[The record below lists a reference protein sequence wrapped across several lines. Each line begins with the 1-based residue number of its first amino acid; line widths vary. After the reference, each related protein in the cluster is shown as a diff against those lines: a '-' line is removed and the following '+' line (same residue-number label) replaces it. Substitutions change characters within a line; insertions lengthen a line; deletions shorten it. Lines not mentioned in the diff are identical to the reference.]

1 MDSLVVIIYLAAM
14 VGFGIWGRYKAKNQD
29 DFLVAGRRLGGWL
42 YTGTM
47 SAVVLGGASTIGGV
61 GLGYTSGL
69 SGMWLVFSIGLGII
83 ALSLFFA
90 PRIQKLE
97 IYTVSQ
103 MLELR
108 YGKGSRL
115 VSGAIMTAYGLMIST
130 TSTVAYATIF
140 HALFDINKFWSV
152 LIGGGIV
159 ILYSML
165 GGMWSITLTD
175 FVQFFIQTIGIFLIM
190 LPIVLSKSGGIGELF
205 SSLPAEQTSP
215 VGIGWQAIL
224 GYILIY
230 TLGLLIGQDIW
241 QRVFTARSP
250 GVARWGGLSA
260 GVYCLLY
267 AVAGALIGMA
277 ATKIVP
283 GIEVQDD
290 VFVAVVDAAMSPLLG
305 GLVLAAALAAM
316 MSTASG
322 SLMAAATV
330 CRQDI
335 VEPLLA
341 RKDIVPV
348 PADSAGEA
356 GEAGGTRAAEAA
368 GDTSGAG
375 TAEAAN
381 SVHGDVSPLS
391 SGGATKSTL
400 VKSLVRET
408 GDEIRDSRIYLI
420 GLGIVTLILAMI
432 MPSVVEALTVA
443 YNLLVAGLFIPIL
456 GGLIFKRGNIIGV
469 MAGMILGSL
478 TTIVIMITMGIYS
491 NEAIYLGL
499 IASLLGYV
507 IGSLVSKP
515 TPPEVMA
522 AWKERLNR

>member
-14 VGFGIWGRYKAKNQD
+14 VGFGVWGRFKAHNQE
-29 DFLVAGRRLGGWL
+29 DFLVAGRRLGGLL

-61 GLGYTSGL
+61 GLGYTAGL
-69 SGMWLVFSIGLGII
+69 SGMWLVLAIGLGII

-90 PRIQKLE
+90 PKIQKLE

-108 YGKGSRL
+108 YGKGSRF

-130 TSTVAYATIF
+130 TSTVAYATVF
-140 HALFDINKFWSV
+140 HALFDLNKVWSV

-190 LPIVLSKSGGIGELF
+190 LPIVLSKSGGISELF
-205 SSLPAEQTSP
+205 SSLPESHTSP
-215 VGIGWQAIL
+215 VGIGWEAIL

-250 GVARWGGLSA
+250 GVARWGGFSA

-290 VFVAVVDAAMSPLLG
+290 VFVAVVDASMSPVLAG
-305 GLVLAAALAAM
+305 IVLAAALAAM

-322 SLMAAATV
+322 SLMAASTV

-335 VEPLLA
+335 VEPILA
-341 RKDIVPV
+341 RKDIVPERGDGV
-348 PADSAGEA
+348 GAGAGAKDTATDGSDASASASGISGSES
-356 GEAGGTRAAEAA
+356 G
-368 GDTSGAG
+368 SGAR
-375 TAEAAN
+375 
-381 SVHGDVSPLS
+381 
-391 SGGATKSTL
+391 STL
-400 VKSLVRET
+400 VRSLVRET
-408 GDEIRDSRIYLI
+408 GDEVRDSRIYLI
-420 GLGIVTLILAMI
+420 VLGVVTLVLAMI

-456 GGLIFKRGNIIGV
+456 GGLVFKRGTIVGV
-469 MAGMILGSL
+469 MAGMILGAV
-478 TTIVIMITMGIYS
+478 TTVIVMIVAGIYA

-499 IASLLGYV
+499 IASLVGYLV
-507 IGSLVSKP
+507 GSFASKP
-515 TPPEVMA
+515 TSPEVMA
-522 AWKERLNR
+522 AWKERITR

>member
-1 MDSLVVIIYLAAM
+1 MDSAIVIIYLAAM
-14 VGFGIWGRYKAKNQD
+14 VGFGVWGRFKAHNQE
-29 DFLVAGRRLGGWL
+29 DFLVAGRRLGGLL

-61 GLGYTSGL
+61 GLGYTAGL
-69 SGMWLVFSIGLGII
+69 SGMWLVLSIGLGII

-90 PRIQKLE
+90 PKIQKLE

-108 YGKGSRL
+108 YGRGSRF

-130 TSTVAYATIF
+130 TSTVAYATVF
-140 HALFDINKFWSV
+140 HTLFDLNKVWSV

-190 LPIVLSKSGGIGELF
+190 LPLVLSKSGGIGQLF
-205 SSLPAEQTSP
+205 SSLPDTHTSP

-250 GVARWGGLSA
+250 GVARWGGFSA

-267 AVAGALIGMA
+267 AAAGALIGMA
-277 ATKIVP
+277 ATTIVP

-290 VFVAVVDAAMSPLLG
+290 VFAAVVDASMSPVLG
-305 GLVLAAALAAM
+305 GIVLAAALAAM

-322 SLMAAATV
+322 SLMAASTV

-335 VEPLLA
+335 VEPILA
-341 RKDIVPV
+341 RKDIVP
-348 PADSAGEA
+348 A
-356 GEAGGTRAAEAA
+356 AA
-368 GDTSGAG
+368 GSFADGAATDGSAASANGTGSGTSAR
-375 TAEAAN
+375 
-381 SVHGDVSPLS
+381 
-391 SGGATKSTL
+391 STL
-400 VKSLVRET
+400 VRSLVRET
-408 GDEIRDSRIYLI
+408 GDEVRDSRIYLI
-420 GLGIVTLILAMI
+420 VLGVVTLVLAMI

-456 GGLIFKRGNIIGV
+456 GGLVFKRGTIVGV
-469 MAGMILGSL
+469 MAGMILGAV
-478 TTIVIMITMGIYS
+478 TTVVVMITMGIYS

-499 IASLLGYV
+499 IASLVGYLV
-507 IGSLVSKP
+507 GSFASKP
-515 TPPEVMA
+515 TSPEVMA
-522 AWKERLNR
+522 AWKERINR

>member
-14 VGFGIWGRYKAKNQD
+14 VGFGIWGRFKANDQE
-29 DFLVAGRRLGGWL
+29 DFLVAGRRLGGLL

-69 SGMWLVFSIGLGII
+69 SGMWLVFAIGLGII

-90 PRIQKLE
+90 PRIQRLE

-108 YGKGSRL
+108 YGKGSRF

-130 TSTVAYATIF
+130 TSTVAYATVF
-140 HALFDINKFWSV
+140 HALFDLSKFWSV

-190 LPIVLSKSGGIGELF
+190 LPVVLSKSGGLGQLF
-205 SSLPAEQTSP
+205 SGLPAEHTSP

-250 GVARWGGLSA
+250 GVARWGGFSA
-260 GVYCLLY
+260 GVYCLAY

-305 GLVLAAALAAM
+305 GFVLAAALAAM

-322 SLMAAATV
+322 SLMAASTV

-335 VEPLLA
+335 VEPILA
-341 RKDIVPV
+341 RKDILP
-348 PADSAGEA
+348 E
-356 GEAGGTRAAEAA
+356 
-368 GDTSGAG
+368 TSTEYPGPDG
-375 TAEAAN
+375 
-381 SVHGDVSPLS
+381 S
-391 SGGATKSTL
+391 SDGGAKSTL
-400 VKSLVRET
+400 VRSLVRET
-408 GDEIRDSRIYLI
+408 GDEVRDSRIYLI
-420 GLGIVTLILAMI
+420 VLGVVTLVLAMI

-456 GGLIFKRGNIIGV
+456 GGLIFRRGTIVGV
-469 MAGMILGSL
+469 MAGMILGAV
-478 TTIVIMITMGIYS
+478 TTIVIMIVIDIYA

-515 TPPEVMA
+515 TDPAIMA
-522 AWKERLNR
+522 AWKERLSR

>member
-83 ALSLFFA
+83 LLSLFFA
-90 PRIQKLE
+90 PRIQKLG

-140 HALFDINKFWSV
+140 HALFDLNKFWSV

-190 LPIVLSKSGGIGELF
+190 LPIVLSKSGGITELF
-205 SSLPAEQTSP
+205 TSLPAEQTS
-215 VGIGWQAIL
+215 VTGIGWQAIL

-250 GVARWGGLSA
+250 GVAKWGGLSA
-260 GVYCLLY
+260 GIYCLLY

-290 VFVAVVDAAMSPLLG
+290 VFVAVVDAAMSPLMG
-305 GLVLAAALAAM
+305 GFVLAAALAAM

-348 PADSAGEA
+348 AEDSAGETGSS
-356 GEAGGTRAAEAA
+356 GEAGP
-368 GDTSGAG
+368 SGETG
-375 TAEAAN
+375 
-381 SVHGDVSPLS
+381 SVQGNDSPHS

-420 GLGIVTLILAMI
+420 GLGVVTLILAMI

-456 GGLIFKRGNIIGV
+456 GGLIFKRGNIVGV

>member
-1 MDSLVVIIYLAAM
+1 MYLAAM
-14 VGFGIWGRYKAKNQD
+14 GGLGIWGRYKAKNQD

-83 ALSLFFA
+83 LLSLLFA
-90 PRIQKLE
+90 PKIQKLE

-108 YGKGSRL
+108 YGKGSRF

-140 HALFDINKFWSV
+140 HALFDLNKFWSV

-205 SSLPAEQTSP
+205 ASLPAEQTSP
-215 VGIGWQAIL
+215 VGIGWQSIL
-224 GYILIY
+224 GYNLIY

-250 GVARWGGLSA
+250 GVAKWGGLSA

-290 VFVAVVDAAMSPLLG
+290 VFVTVVDAAMSPVVG

-322 SLMAAATV
+322 SLMAASTV

-341 RKDIVPV
+341 RKDIVP
-348 PADSAGEA
+348 PSADAAASVQGGPTPEGAG
-356 GEAGGTRAAEAA
+356 
-368 GDTSGAG
+368 TSGAASEG
-375 TAEAAN
+375 ADAEA
-381 SVHGDVSPLS
+381 P
-391 SGGATKSTL
+391 KSTL
-400 VKSLVRET
+400 VRSLIRET
-408 GDEIRDSRIYLI
+408 GDEVRDSRIYLI
-420 GLGIVTLILAMI
+420 GLGVVTLILANI

-456 GGLIFKRGNIIGV
+456 GGLIFRRGTIVGV
-469 MAGMILGSL
+469 MAGMLLGAL

-522 AWKERLNR
+522 EWKERLSR

>member
-14 VGFGIWGRYKAKNQD
+14 VGFGVWGRFKAHNQE
-29 DFLVAGRRLGGWL
+29 DFLVAGRRLGGLL

-61 GLGYTSGL
+61 GLGYTAGL
-69 SGMWLVFSIGLGII
+69 SGMWLVLSIGLGII

-90 PRIQKLE
+90 PKIQKLE

-108 YGKGSRL
+108 YGKGSRF

-130 TSTVAYATIF
+130 TSTVAYATVF
-140 HALFDINKFWSV
+140 HALFDLNKVWSV

-205 SSLPAEQTSP
+205 SSLPATHTSP

-250 GVARWGGLSA
+250 GVARWGGFSA

-283 GIEVQDD
+283 GIEIQDD
-290 VFVAVVDAAMSPLLG
+290 VFVAVVDASMTPVLG
-305 GLVLAAALAAM
+305 GVVLAAALAAM

-322 SLMAAATV
+322 SLMAASTV

-335 VEPLLA
+335 IEPILA
-341 RKDIVPV
+341 RKDIVP
-348 PADSAGEA
+348 AGE
-356 GEAGGTRAAEAA
+356 GGGHGDGVATDGSAASA
-368 GDTSGAG
+368 SGSG
-375 TAEAAN
+375 SAAN
-381 SVHGDVSPLS
+381 GT
-391 SGGATKSTL
+391 GAKSTL
-400 VKSLVRET
+400 VRSLVRET

-420 GLGIVTLILAMI
+420 VLGVVTLVLAMI

-456 GGLIFKRGNIIGV
+456 GGLVFKRGTIVGV
-469 MAGMILGSL
+469 MAGMILGAV
-478 TTIVIMITMGIYS
+478 TTIVVMIVAGIYAES
-491 NEAIYLGL
+491 AIYLGL
-499 IASLLGYV
+499 IASLLGYF
-507 IGSLVSKP
+507 IGSFASKP
-515 TPPEVMA
+515 TPPEIMA
-522 AWKERLNR
+522 AWRERINR

>member
-14 VGFGIWGRYKAKNQD
+14 VGFGIWGRFKAKNQD
-29 DFLVAGRRLGGWL
+29 DFLVAGRRLGGLL

-69 SGMWLVFSIGLGII
+69 SGMWLVFSIGMGII
-83 ALSLFFA
+83 VLSLFFA
-90 PRIQKLE
+90 PKIQKLE

-130 TSTVAYATIF
+130 TSTVAYATVF
-140 HALFDINKFWSV
+140 HALFDLDKFWSV
-152 LIGGGIV
+152 IIGGGIV
-159 ILYSML
+159 ITYSML

-175 FVQFFIQTIGIFLIM
+175 FVQFLIQTVGIFLLM
-190 LPIVLSKSGGIGELF
+190 LPIVLNKAGGLGELF
-205 SSLPAEQTSP
+205 SALPAEQTSP

-260 GVYCLLY
+260 GIYCLLY

-277 ATKIVP
+277 AARIVP
-283 GIEVQDD
+283 GIEVADD
-290 VFVAVVDAAMSPLLG
+290 VFVAVVDAAMLPVLA

-322 SLMAAATV
+322 SLLAASTV

-341 RKDIVPV
+341 RRDMV
-348 PADSAGEA
+348 PAVRAGAEVGGAESTGAGSRGGSAAVGSDSTGS
-356 GEAGGTRAAEAA
+356 GSTGSGST
-368 GDTSGAG
+368 GSGSGA
-375 TAEAAN
+375 TSA
-381 SVHGDVSPLS
+381 L
-391 SGGATKSTL
+391 TQ
-400 VKSLVRET
+400 SLVRET
-408 GDEIRDSRIYLI
+408 GDEVRDSRIYLI
-420 GLGIVTLILAMI
+420 GLGIVTLALALI

-456 GGLIFKRGNIIGV
+456 GGLIFRRGTIVGV
-469 MAGMILGSL
+469 MAGMILGSV
-478 TTIVIMITMGIYS
+478 TTIVLMITLGIYS

-499 IASLLGYV
+499 LASLLGYV
-507 IGSLVSKP
+507 VGSLVSKP
-515 TPPEVMA
+515 TPPEIMA
-522 AWKERLNR
+522 EWRERLSR

>member
-14 VGFGIWGRYKAKNQD
+14 VGFGVWGRFKAHNQE
-29 DFLVAGRRLGGWL
+29 DFLVAGRRLGGLL

-61 GLGYTSGL
+61 GLGYTAGL
-69 SGMWLVFSIGLGII
+69 SGMWLVLSIGLGII

-90 PRIQKLE
+90 PKIQKLE

-108 YGKGSRL
+108 YGRGSRF

-130 TSTVAYATIF
+130 TSTVAYATVF
-140 HALFDINKFWSV
+140 HTLFDLNKVWSV

-190 LPIVLSKSGGIGELF
+190 LPLVLSKSGGIGQLF
-205 SSLPAEQTSP
+205 SSLPESHTSP

-250 GVARWGGLSA
+250 GVARWGGFSA

-277 ATKIVP
+277 ATTIVP

-290 VFVAVVDAAMSPLLG
+290 VFAAVVDASMSPVLG
-305 GLVLAAALAAM
+305 GIVLAAALAAM

-322 SLMAAATV
+322 SLMAASTV

-335 VEPLLA
+335 VEPILA
-341 RKDIVPV
+341 RKDIVP
-348 PADSAGEA
+348 ASAGSSA
-356 GEAGGTRAAEAA
+356 DGAAADGSAASANGTGSA
-368 GDTSGAG
+368 TSAR
-375 TAEAAN
+375 
-381 SVHGDVSPLS
+381 
-391 SGGATKSTL
+391 STL
-400 VKSLVRET
+400 VRSLVRET
-408 GDEIRDSRIYLI
+408 GDEVRDSRIYLI
-420 GLGIVTLILAMI
+420 VLGVVTLVLAMI

-456 GGLIFKRGNIIGV
+456 GGLVFKRGTIVGV
-469 MAGMILGSL
+469 MAGMILGAV
-478 TTIVIMITMGIYS
+478 TTVVVMITMGIYS

-499 IASLLGYV
+499 IASLVGYLV
-507 IGSLVSKP
+507 GSFASKP
-515 TPPEVMA
+515 TSPEVMA
-522 AWKERLNR
+522 AWKERINR

>member
-1 MDSLVVIIYLAAM
+1 MDSLVVILYLAAM
-14 VGFGIWGRYKAKNQD
+14 VGFGVWGRFKAKNQD

-47 SAVVLGGASTIGGV
+47 SADVLGGASTIGGV

-83 ALSLFFA
+83 VLSLLFA

-130 TSTVAYATIF
+130 TSTVAYATVF
-140 HALFDINKFWSV
+140 HTLFDLNKFWSV

-190 LPIVLSKSGGIGELF
+190 LPIVLSKSGGLGELF
-205 SSLPAEQTSP
+205 SSLPASHTSP
-215 VGIGWQAIL
+215 VGIGWQAII

-250 GVARWGGLSA
+250 GVARWGGFSA

-267 AVAGALIGMA
+267 ALAGALVGMA

-290 VFVAVVDAAMSPLLG
+290 VFVAVVDAAMSPLMG
-305 GLVLAAALAAM
+305 GFVLAAALAAM

-322 SLMAAATV
+322 SLMAASTV

-341 RKDIVPV
+341 KRDVDL
-348 PADSAGEA
+348 DSGIAK
-356 GEAGGTRAAEAA
+356 T
-368 GDTSGAG
+368 
-375 TAEAAN
+375 
-381 SVHGDVSPLS
+381 
-391 SGGATKSTL
+391 
-400 VKSLVRET
+400 LVRET
-408 GDEIRDSRIYLI
+408 GDEVRDSRIYLI
-420 GLGIVTLILAMI
+420 GLGVVTLVLAMI

-456 GGLIFKRGNIIGV
+456 GGLVFKRGTIVGV
-469 MAGMILGSL
+469 MAGMILGAL
-478 TTIVIMITMGIYS
+478 TTIVIMITMGIYA

-499 IASLLGYV
+499 IASLLGYLV
-507 IGSLVSKP
+507 GSFASKP
-515 TPPEVMA
+515 TSPEIMTG
-522 AWKERLNR
+522 WRERINR

>member
-1 MDSLVVIIYLAAM
+1 MDSAIVIIYLAAM
-14 VGFGIWGRYKAKNQD
+14 VGFGVWGRFKAHNQE
-29 DFLVAGRRLGGWL
+29 DFLVAGRRLGGLL

-61 GLGYTSGL
+61 GLGYTAGL
-69 SGMWLVFSIGLGII
+69 SGMWLVLSIGLGII

-90 PRIQKLE
+90 PKIQKLE

-108 YGKGSRL
+108 YGRGSRF

-130 TSTVAYATIF
+130 TSTVAYATVF
-140 HALFDINKFWSV
+140 HTLFDLNKVWSV

-190 LPIVLSKSGGIGELF
+190 LPLVLSKSGGIGQLF
-205 SSLPAEQTSP
+205 SSLPESHTSP

-250 GVARWGGLSA
+250 GVARWGGFSA

-267 AVAGALIGMA
+267 AAAGALIGMA
-277 ATKIVP
+277 ATTIVP

-290 VFVAVVDAAMSPLLG
+290 VFAAVVDASMSPVLG
-305 GLVLAAALAAM
+305 GIVLAAALAAM

-322 SLMAAATV
+322 SLMAASTV

-335 VEPLLA
+335 VEPILA
-341 RKDIVPV
+341 RKDIVPASTGSS
-348 PADSAGEA
+348 ADGAATDGSAA
-356 GEAGGTRAAEAA
+356 SANGT
-368 GDTSGAG
+368 GSGTSAR
-375 TAEAAN
+375 
-381 SVHGDVSPLS
+381 
-391 SGGATKSTL
+391 STL
-400 VKSLVRET
+400 VRSLVRET
-408 GDEIRDSRIYLI
+408 GDEVRDSRIYLI
-420 GLGIVTLILAMI
+420 VLGVVTLVLAMI

-456 GGLIFKRGNIIGV
+456 GGLVFKRGTIVGV
-469 MAGMILGSL
+469 MAGMILGAV
-478 TTIVIMITMGIYS
+478 TTVVVMITMGIYS

-499 IASLLGYV
+499 IASLVGYLV
-507 IGSLVSKP
+507 GSFASKP
-515 TPPEVMA
+515 TSPEVMA
-522 AWKERLNR
+522 AWKERINR

>member
-1 MDSLVVIIYLAAM
+1 MDIAVVLAYLVAM
-14 VGFGIWGRYKAKNQD
+14 IGFGVWGMRRARSQEDY
-29 DFLVAGRRLGGWL
+29 LVAGRRLGPIM
-42 YTGTM
+42 YTGTLA
-47 SAVVLGGASTIGGV
+47 AVVLGGASTVGGV
-61 GLGYTSGL
+61 GLGYEFGL
-69 SGMWLVFSIGLGII
+69 SGMWLVFCIGLGII
-83 ALSLFFA
+83 ALSLLFA
-90 PRIQKLE
+90 PKIQRLE

-108 YGKGSRL
+108 YGRGSRA
-115 VSGAIMTAYGLMIST
+115 VSGIIMSAYGLMIAT
-130 TSTVAYATIF
+130 TSTVAYGSIF
-140 HALFDINKFWSV
+140 HALLGIDRIPAILLGGSV
-152 LIGGGIV
+152 V

-175 FVQFFIQTIGIFLIM
+175 FVQFVIQTIGMFLIL
-190 LPIVLSKSGGIGELF
+190 LPVVLVQAGGFSRIGETLGPDAF
-205 SSLPAEQTSP
+205 DPAA
-215 VGIGWQAIL
+215 IGGSTIL
-224 GYILIY
+224 TYFLIY

-250 GVARWGGLSA
+250 GVARWGGFSA
-260 GVYCLLY
+260 GVYCLAY

-305 GLVLAAALAAM
+305 GFVLAAALAAM

-322 SLMAAATV
+322 SLMAASTV

-335 VEPLLA
+335 VEPILA
-341 RKDIVPV
+341 RKDILPETTTEH
-348 PADSAGEA
+348 PGPDG
-356 GEAGGTRAAEAA
+356 
-368 GDTSGAG
+368 
-375 TAEAAN
+375 
-381 SVHGDVSPLS
+381 S
-391 SGGATKSTL
+391 SDGGAKSTL
-400 VKSLVRET
+400 VRSLVRET
-408 GDEIRDSRIYLI
+408 GDEVRDSRIYLI
-420 GLGIVTLILAMI
+420 VLGVVTLVLAMI

-456 GGLIFKRGNIIGV
+456 GGLIFRRGTIVGV
-469 MAGMILGSL
+469 MAGMILGAV
-478 TTIVIMITMGIYS
+478 TTIVIMIVIDIYA

-515 TPPEVMA
+515 TDPAIMA
-522 AWKERLNR
+522 AWKERLSR

>member
-1 MDSLVVIIYLAAM
+1 MDSAIVIIYLAAM
-14 VGFGIWGRYKAKNQD
+14 VGFGVWGRFKAHNQE
-29 DFLVAGRRLGGWL
+29 DFLVAGRRLGGLL

-61 GLGYTSGL
+61 GLGYTAGL
-69 SGMWLVFSIGLGII
+69 SGMWLVLSIGLGII

-90 PRIQKLE
+90 PKIQKLE

-108 YGKGSRL
+108 YGRGSRF

-130 TSTVAYATIF
+130 TSTVAYATVF
-140 HALFDINKFWSV
+140 HALFDLNKVWSV

-190 LPIVLSKSGGIGELF
+190 LPLVLSKSGGIGQLF
-205 SSLPAEQTSP
+205 SSLPESHTSP

-250 GVARWGGLSA
+250 GVARWGGFSA

-277 ATKIVP
+277 ATTIVP

-290 VFVAVVDAAMSPLLG
+290 VFAAVVDASMSPVLG
-305 GLVLAAALAAM
+305 GIVLAAALAAM

-322 SLMAAATV
+322 SLMAASTV

-335 VEPLLA
+335 VEPILA
-341 RKDIVPV
+341 RKDVV
-348 PADSAGEA
+348 PASAGSSA
-356 GEAGGTRAAEAA
+356 DGAATDGSAASADGT
-368 GDTSGAG
+368 GSGTSAR
-375 TAEAAN
+375 
-381 SVHGDVSPLS
+381 
-391 SGGATKSTL
+391 STL
-400 VKSLVRET
+400 VRSLVRET
-408 GDEIRDSRIYLI
+408 GDEVRDSRIYLI
-420 GLGIVTLILAMI
+420 VLGVVTLVLAMI

-456 GGLIFKRGNIIGV
+456 GGLVFKRGTIVGV
-469 MAGMILGSL
+469 MAGMILGAV
-478 TTIVIMITMGIYS
+478 TTVVVMITMGIYS

-499 IASLLGYV
+499 VASLVGYLV
-507 IGSLVSKP
+507 GSFASKP
-515 TPPEVMA
+515 TSPEVMA
-522 AWKERLNR
+522 AWKERINR

>member
-14 VGFGIWGRYKAKNQD
+14 VGFGIWGRFKAKNQD

-90 PRIQKLE
+90 PKIQKLE

-140 HALFDINKFWSV
+140 HALFDLNKFWSV

-159 ILYSML
+159 LLYSML

-190 LPIVLSKSGGIGELF
+190 LPIVLNKSGGITELF
-205 SSLPAEQTSP
+205 ASLPAEQTSP
-215 VGIGWQAIL
+215 VGIGWEAIL

-250 GVARWGGLSA
+250 KVAKWGGLSA
-260 GVYCLLY
+260 GIYCLLY

-290 VFVAVVDAAMSPLLG
+290 VFVAVVDAAMSPVVG
-305 GLVLAAALAAM
+305 GFVLAAALAAM

-335 VEPLLA
+335 VEPVLA
-341 RKDIVPV
+341 RKDVMPV
-348 PADSAGEA
+348 THDSVQV
-356 GEAGGTRAAEAA
+356 
-368 GDTSGAG
+368 GAS
-375 TAEAAN
+375 TNE
-381 SVHGDVSPLS
+381 S
-391 SGGATKSTL
+391 SAKSTL

-408 GDEIRDSRIYLI
+408 GDEIRDSRIYLVV
-420 GLGIVTLILAMI
+420 LGVVTLILAMI

-456 GGLIFKRGNIIGV
+456 GGLIFKRGTIVGV

-478 TTIVIMITMGIYS
+478 TTIIIMIAIDIYAS
-491 NEAIYLGL
+491 EAIYLGL

-515 TPPEVMA
+515 TPPETMA

>member
-83 ALSLFFA
+83 LLSLLFA

-140 HALFDINKFWSV
+140 HALFDLNKFWSV

-190 LPIVLSKSGGIGELF
+190 LPIVLSKSGGITELF
-205 SSLPAEQTSP
+205 ASLPAEQTSP
-215 VGIGWQAIL
+215 VGIGWEAIL

-260 GVYCLLY
+260 GVYCLFY

-290 VFVAVVDAAMSPLLG
+290 VFVAVVDAAMSPLMG

-335 VEPLLA
+335 VEPVLA
-341 RKDIVPV
+341 RKDVTPV
-348 PADSAGEA
+348 T
-356 GEAGGTRAAEAA
+356 GG
-368 GDTSGAG
+368 SGAG
-375 TAEAAN
+375 DSAAA
-381 SVHGDVSPLS
+381 
-391 SGGATKSTL
+391 GGAKSTL

-420 GLGIVTLILAMI
+420 GLGLVTLILAMI

-456 GGLIFKRGNIIGV
+456 GGLIFKRGTIVGV
-469 MAGMILGSL
+469 MAGMILGAI

-507 IGSLVSKP
+507 IGSLASKP

>member
-14 VGFGIWGRYKAKNQD
+14 VGFGVWGRFKAHNQE
-29 DFLVAGRRLGGWL
+29 DFLVAGRRLGGLL

-61 GLGYTSGL
+61 GLGYTAGL
-69 SGMWLVFSIGLGII
+69 SGMWLVLSIGLGII
-83 ALSLFFA
+83 VLSLFFA
-90 PRIQKLE
+90 PKIQKLE

-108 YGKGSRL
+108 YGKGSRF

-130 TSTVAYATIF
+130 TSTVAYATVF
-140 HALFDINKFWSV
+140 HALFDLNKVWSV

-190 LPIVLSKSGGIGELF
+190 LPLVLSKSGGFSELF
-205 SSLPAEQTSP
+205 SSLPETHTSP

-250 GVARWGGLSA
+250 GVARWGGFSA

-290 VFVAVVDAAMSPLLG
+290 VFVAVVDASMSPVLG
-305 GLVLAAALAAM
+305 GIVLAAALAAM

-322 SLMAAATV
+322 SLMAASTV

-335 VEPLLA
+335 VEPILA
-341 RKDIVPV
+341 RKDIVPDSGV
-348 PADSAGEA
+348 GADGVDSDGAATGGSAASANASDVA
-356 GEAGGTRAAEAA
+356 GS
-368 GDTSGAG
+368 DTGSGA
-375 TAEAAN
+375 
-381 SVHGDVSPLS
+381 
-391 SGGATKSTL
+391 KSTL
-400 VKSLVRET
+400 VRSLVRET
-408 GDEIRDSRIYLI
+408 GDEVRDSRIYLI
-420 GLGIVTLILAMI
+420 GLGVVTLLLAMI

-456 GGLIFKRGNIIGV
+456 GGLVFKRGTIVGV
-469 MAGMILGSL
+469 MAGMILGAV
-478 TTIVIMITMGIYS
+478 TTVVVMIVSGIYAES
-491 NEAIYLGL
+491 AIYLGL
-499 IASLLGYV
+499 IASLVGYLV
-507 IGSLVSKP
+507 GSFASKP
-515 TPPEVMA
+515 TPSEVMS
-522 AWKERLNR
+522 AWKARLNR

>member
-14 VGFGIWGRYKAKNQD
+14 VGFGIWGRFKAKNQD

-83 ALSLFFA
+83 ILSLFFA

-140 HALFDINKFWSV
+140 HALFDLNKFWSV

-175 FVQFFIQTIGIFLIM
+175 FVQFFIQTVGIFLIM
-190 LPIVLSKSGGIGELF
+190 LPIVLSKSGGVTELF
-205 SSLPAEQTSP
+205 TSLPAEQTS
-215 VGIGWQAIL
+215 VTGIGWQAIL

-250 GVARWGGLSA
+250 GVAKWGGLSA
-260 GVYCLLY
+260 GIYCLLY

-283 GIEVQDD
+283 GIDVADD

-305 GLVLAAALAAM
+305 GFVLAAALAAM

-322 SLMAAATV
+322 SLMAASTV

-341 RKDIVPV
+341 RKDILPV
-348 PADSAGEA
+348 TADSVEA
-356 GEAGGTRAAEAA
+356 SNVAPGGTAPLRDRAAAA
-368 GDTSGAG
+368 DSG
-375 TAEAAN
+375 TAA
-381 SVHGDVSPLS
+381 HGATPGDDSPGS
-391 SGGATKSTL
+391 NGFGTKSTL
-400 VKSLVRET
+400 VRSLVRET

-420 GLGIVTLILAMI
+420 GLGVVTLALAMI

-456 GGLIFKRGNIIGV
+456 GGLIFKRGTIVGV
-469 MAGMILGSL
+469 MAGMILGAL
-478 TTIVIMITMGIYS
+478 TTIVIMITLGIYS

-515 TPPEVMA
+515 TSPEIMA

>member
-1 MDSLVVIIYLAAM
+1 M
-14 VGFGIWGRYKAKNQD
+14 
-29 DFLVAGRRLGGWL
+29 
-42 YTGTM
+42 
-47 SAVVLGGASTIGGV
+47 
-61 GLGYTSGL
+61 
-69 SGMWLVFSIGLGII
+69 
-83 ALSLFFA
+83 
-90 PRIQKLE
+90 
-97 IYTVSQ
+97 
-103 MLELR
+103 
-108 YGKGSRL
+108 
-115 VSGAIMTAYGLMIST
+115 
-130 TSTVAYATIF
+130 
-140 HALFDINKFWSV
+140 
-152 LIGGGIV
+152 
-159 ILYSML
+159 
-165 GGMWSITLTD
+165 
-175 FVQFFIQTIGIFLIM
+175 QFFIQTIGIFLIM
-190 LPIVLSKSGGIGELF
+190 LPIVLSKSGGISELF
-205 SSLPAEQTSP
+205 ASLPAEQTSP
-215 VGIGWQAIL
+215 VGIGWEAIL
-224 GYILIY
+224 GYILVY

-250 GVARWGGLSA
+250 AVAKWGGLSA
-260 GVYCLLY
+260 GIYCLLY
-267 AVAGALIGMA
+267 AVGGALIGMA

-290 VFVAVVDAAMSPLLG
+290 VFVAVVDAAMSPVMG

-348 PADSAGEA
+348 TDDSAGSVQ
-356 GEAGGTRAAEAA
+356 GGSVQDGSTHE
-368 GDTSGAG
+368 G
-375 TAEAAN
+375 TKA
-381 SVHGDVSPLS
+381 
-391 SGGATKSTL
+391 TL

-420 GLGIVTLILAMI
+420 GLGVVTLILANI

-456 GGLIFKRGNIIGV
+456 GGLIFKRGTIVGV

-478 TTIVIMITMGIYS
+478 TTIIIMIAIDIYAS
-491 NEAIYLGL
+491 EAIYLGL

-515 TPPEVMA
+515 TDPEIMA

>member
-1 MDSLVVIIYLAAM
+1 MDSAIVIIYLAAM
-14 VGFGIWGRYKAKNQD
+14 VGFGVWGRFKAHNQE
-29 DFLVAGRRLGGWL
+29 DFLVAGRRLGGLL

-61 GLGYTSGL
+61 GLGYTAGL
-69 SGMWLVFSIGLGII
+69 SGMWLVLSIGLGII

-90 PRIQKLE
+90 PKIQKLE

-108 YGKGSRL
+108 YGRGSRF

-130 TSTVAYATIF
+130 TSTVAYATVF
-140 HALFDINKFWSV
+140 HTLFDLNKVWSV

-190 LPIVLSKSGGIGELF
+190 LPLVLSKSGGIGQLF
-205 SSLPAEQTSP
+205 SSLPDTHTSP

-250 GVARWGGLSA
+250 GVARWGGFSA

-267 AVAGALIGMA
+267 AAAGALIGMA
-277 ATKIVP
+277 ATTIVP

-290 VFVAVVDAAMSPLLG
+290 VFAAVVDASMSPVLG
-305 GLVLAAALAAM
+305 GIVLAAALAAM

-322 SLMAAATV
+322 SLMAASTV

-335 VEPLLA
+335 VEPILA
-341 RKDIVPV
+341 RKDIVP
-348 PADSAGEA
+348 ASAGSSADGAATEGSA
-356 GEAGGTRAAEAA
+356 ASANGT
-368 GDTSGAG
+368 GSGTSAR
-375 TAEAAN
+375 
-381 SVHGDVSPLS
+381 
-391 SGGATKSTL
+391 STL
-400 VKSLVRET
+400 VRSLVRET
-408 GDEIRDSRIYLI
+408 GDEVRDSRIYLI
-420 GLGIVTLILAMI
+420 VLGVVTLVLAMI

-456 GGLIFKRGNIIGV
+456 GGLVFKRGTIVGV
-469 MAGMILGSL
+469 MAGMILGAV
-478 TTIVIMITMGIYS
+478 TTVVVMITMGIYS

-499 IASLLGYV
+499 IASLVGYLV
-507 IGSLVSKP
+507 GSFASKP
-515 TPPEVMA
+515 TSPEVMA
-522 AWKERLNR
+522 AWKERINR

>member
-1 MDSLVVIIYLAAM
+1 MDSAIVIIYLAAM
-14 VGFGIWGRYKAKNQD
+14 VGFGVWGRFKAHNQE
-29 DFLVAGRRLGGWL
+29 DFLVAGRRLGGLL

-61 GLGYTSGL
+61 GLGYTAGL
-69 SGMWLVFSIGLGII
+69 SGMWLVLSIGLGII

-90 PRIQKLE
+90 PKIQKLE

-108 YGKGSRL
+108 YGRGSRF

-130 TSTVAYATIF
+130 TSTVAYATVF
-140 HALFDINKFWSV
+140 HTLFDLNKVWSV

-190 LPIVLSKSGGIGELF
+190 LPLVLSKSGGIGQLF
-205 SSLPAEQTSP
+205 SSLPDTHTSP

-250 GVARWGGLSA
+250 GVARWGGFSA

-267 AVAGALIGMA
+267 AAAGALIGMA
-277 ATKIVP
+277 ATTIVP

-290 VFVAVVDAAMSPLLG
+290 VFAAVVDASMSPVLG
-305 GLVLAAALAAM
+305 GIVLAAALAAM

-322 SLMAAATV
+322 SLMAASTV

-335 VEPLLA
+335 VEPILA
-341 RKDIVPV
+341 RKDIVP
-348 PADSAGEA
+348 ASAGSSA
-356 GEAGGTRAAEAA
+356 DGAATDGSAASANGT
-368 GDTSGAG
+368 GSGTSAR
-375 TAEAAN
+375 
-381 SVHGDVSPLS
+381 
-391 SGGATKSTL
+391 STL
-400 VKSLVRET
+400 VRSLVRET
-408 GDEIRDSRIYLI
+408 GDEVRDSRIYLI
-420 GLGIVTLILAMI
+420 VLGVVTLVLAMI

-456 GGLIFKRGNIIGV
+456 GGLVFKRGTIVGV
-469 MAGMILGSL
+469 MAGMILGAV
-478 TTIVIMITMGIYS
+478 TTVVVMITMGIYS

-499 IASLLGYV
+499 IASLVGYLV
-507 IGSLVSKP
+507 GSFASKP
-515 TPPEVMA
+515 TSPEIMA
-522 AWKERLNR
+522 AAR

>member
-14 VGFGIWGRYKAKNQD
+14 VGFGVWGRFKAHNQE
-29 DFLVAGRRLGGWL
+29 DFLVAGRRLGGLL

-61 GLGYTSGL
+61 GLGYTAGL
-69 SGMWLVFSIGLGII
+69 SGMWLVFAIGLGII

-90 PRIQKLE
+90 PKIQKLE

-108 YGKGSRL
+108 YGKGSRF

-130 TSTVAYATIF
+130 TSTVAYATVF
-140 HALFDINKFWSV
+140 HTLFDLNKVWSV

-190 LPIVLSKSGGIGELF
+190 LPLVLSKSGGVSELF
-205 SSLPAEQTSP
+205 SSLPESHTSP
-215 VGIGWQAIL
+215 VGIGWEAIL

-250 GVARWGGLSA
+250 GVARWGGFSA

-290 VFVAVVDAAMSPLLG
+290 VFVAVVDASMSPVLAG
-305 GLVLAAALAAM
+305 IVLAAALAAM

-322 SLMAAATV
+322 SLMAASTV

-335 VEPLLA
+335 VEPILA
-341 RKDIVPV
+341 RKDIVPDGGG
-348 PADSAGEA
+348 AASASDSDVSGSDSRS
-356 GEAGGTRAAEAA
+356 G
-368 GDTSGAG
+368 SGA
-375 TAEAAN
+375 
-381 SVHGDVSPLS
+381 
-391 SGGATKSTL
+391 KSTL
-400 VKSLVRET
+400 VRSLVRET
-408 GDEIRDSRIYLI
+408 GDEVRDSRIYLI
-420 GLGIVTLILAMI
+420 VLGVVTLALAMI

-456 GGLIFKRGNIIGV
+456 GGLVFKRGTIVGV
-469 MAGMILGSL
+469 MAGMILGAV
-478 TTIVIMITMGIYS
+478 TTVVVMIVVDIYA

-499 IASLLGYV
+499 IASLVGYLV
-507 IGSLVSKP
+507 GSFASKP
-515 TPPEVMA
+515 TSPEVMA
-522 AWKERLNR
+522 AWKERITR

>member
-14 VGFGIWGRYKAKNQD
+14 VGFGVWGRFKAKNQD

-83 ALSLFFA
+83 VLSLLFA

-130 TSTVAYATIF
+130 TSTVAYATVF
-140 HALFDINKFWSV
+140 HALFDLNKFWSV

-205 SSLPAEQTSP
+205 SSLPASHTSP
-215 VGIGWQAIL
+215 VGIGWQAII

-250 GVARWGGLSA
+250 GVARWGGFSA

-267 AVAGALIGMA
+267 ALAGALVGMA

-290 VFVAVVDAAMSPLLG
+290 VFVAVVDAAMSPLMG
-305 GLVLAAALAAM
+305 GFVLAAALAAM

-322 SLMAAATV
+322 SLMAASTV

-341 RKDIVPV
+341 KRDVDP
-348 PADSAGEA
+348 DSGIAK
-356 GEAGGTRAAEAA
+356 T
-368 GDTSGAG
+368 
-375 TAEAAN
+375 
-381 SVHGDVSPLS
+381 
-391 SGGATKSTL
+391 
-400 VKSLVRET
+400 LVRET
-408 GDEIRDSRIYLI
+408 GDEIRDSRFYLI
-420 GLGIVTLILAMI
+420 GLGVVTLVLAMI

-456 GGLIFKRGNIIGV
+456 GGLVFKRGTIVGV
-469 MAGMILGSL
+469 MAGMILGAL
-478 TTIVIMITMGIYS
+478 TTIVIMITMGIYA

-499 IASLLGYV
+499 IASLIGYLV
-507 IGSLVSKP
+507 GSFASKP
-515 TPPEVMA
+515 TSPEIMT
-522 AWKERLNR
+522 AWRERINR

>member
-14 VGFGIWGRYKAKNQD
+14 VGFGVWGRFKAHNQE
-29 DFLVAGRRLGGWL
+29 DFLVAGRRLGGLL

-61 GLGYTSGL
+61 GLGYTAGL
-69 SGMWLVFSIGLGII
+69 SGMWLVLSIGLGII
-83 ALSLFFA
+83 VLSLFFA
-90 PRIQKLE
+90 PKIQKLE

-108 YGKGSRL
+108 YGRGSRF

-130 TSTVAYATIF
+130 TSTVAYATVF
-140 HALFDINKFWSV
+140 HTLFDLNKVWSV

-190 LPIVLSKSGGIGELF
+190 LPLVLSKSGGIGQLF
-205 SSLPAEQTSP
+205 SSLPESHTSP

-250 GVARWGGLSA
+250 GVARWGGFSA

-277 ATKIVP
+277 ATTIVP

-290 VFVAVVDAAMSPLLG
+290 VFAAVVDASMSPVLG
-305 GLVLAAALAAM
+305 GIVLAAALAAM

-322 SLMAAATV
+322 SLMAASTV

-335 VEPLLA
+335 VEPILA
-341 RKDIVPV
+341 RKDIV
-348 PADSAGEA
+348 AASAGSSA
-356 GEAGGTRAAEAA
+356 DGAAADGSAASANGTGSA
-368 GDTSGAG
+368 TSAR
-375 TAEAAN
+375 
-381 SVHGDVSPLS
+381 
-391 SGGATKSTL
+391 STL
-400 VKSLVRET
+400 VRSLVRET
-408 GDEIRDSRIYLI
+408 GDEVRDSRIYLI
-420 GLGIVTLILAMI
+420 VLGVVTLVLAMI

-456 GGLIFKRGNIIGV
+456 GGLVFKRGTIVGV
-469 MAGMILGSL
+469 MAGMILGAV
-478 TTIVIMITMGIYS
+478 TTVVVMITMGIYS

-499 IASLLGYV
+499 IASLVGYLV
-507 IGSLVSKP
+507 GSFASKP
-515 TPPEVMA
+515 TSPEVMA
-522 AWKERLNR
+522 AWKERINR

>member
-1 MDSLVVIIYLAAM
+1 MDSAIVIIYLAAM
-14 VGFGIWGRYKAKNQD
+14 VGFGVWGRFKAHNQE
-29 DFLVAGRRLGGWL
+29 DFLVAGRRLGGLL

-61 GLGYTSGL
+61 GLGYTAGL
-69 SGMWLVFSIGLGII
+69 SGMWLVLSIGLGII

-90 PRIQKLE
+90 PKIQKLE

-108 YGKGSRL
+108 YGRGSRF

-130 TSTVAYATIF
+130 TSTVAYATVF
-140 HALFDINKFWSV
+140 HTLFDLNKVWSV

-190 LPIVLSKSGGIGELF
+190 LPLVLSKSGGIGQLF
-205 SSLPAEQTSP
+205 SSLPESHTSP

-250 GVARWGGLSA
+250 GVARWGGFSA

-267 AVAGALIGMA
+267 AAAGALIGMA
-277 ATKIVP
+277 ATTIVP

-290 VFVAVVDAAMSPLLG
+290 VFAAVVDASMSPMLG
-305 GLVLAAALAAM
+305 GIVLAAALAAM

-322 SLMAAATV
+322 SLMAASTV

-335 VEPLLA
+335 VEPILA
-341 RKDIVPV
+341 RKDIVPATAGSS
-348 PADSAGEA
+348 ADGAATDGSAA
-356 GEAGGTRAAEAA
+356 SANGT
-368 GDTSGAG
+368 GSGTSAR
-375 TAEAAN
+375 
-381 SVHGDVSPLS
+381 
-391 SGGATKSTL
+391 STL
-400 VKSLVRET
+400 VRSLVRET
-408 GDEIRDSRIYLI
+408 GDEVRDSRIYLI
-420 GLGIVTLILAMI
+420 VLGVVTLVLAMI

-456 GGLIFKRGNIIGV
+456 GGLVFKRGTIVGV
-469 MAGMILGSL
+469 MAGMILGAV
-478 TTIVIMITMGIYS
+478 TTVVVMITMGIYS

-499 IASLLGYV
+499 IASLVGYLV
-507 IGSLVSKP
+507 GSFASKP
-515 TPPEVMA
+515 TSPEVMA
-522 AWKERLNR
+522 AWKERSNR

>member
-1 MDSLVVIIYLAAM
+1 MDSAIVIIYLAAM
-14 VGFGIWGRYKAKNQD
+14 VGFGVWGRFKAHNQE
-29 DFLVAGRRLGGWL
+29 DFLVAGRRLGGLL

-61 GLGYTSGL
+61 GLGYTAGL
-69 SGMWLVFSIGLGII
+69 SGMWLVLSIGLGII

-90 PRIQKLE
+90 PKIQKLE

-108 YGKGSRL
+108 YGRGSRF

-130 TSTVAYATIF
+130 TSTVAYATVF
-140 HALFDINKFWSV
+140 HTLFDLNKVWSV

-190 LPIVLSKSGGIGELF
+190 LPLVLSKSGGIGQLF
-205 SSLPAEQTSP
+205 SSLPDTHTSP

-250 GVARWGGLSA
+250 GVARWGGFSA

-267 AVAGALIGMA
+267 AAAGALIGMA
-277 ATKIVP
+277 ATTIVP

-290 VFVAVVDAAMSPLLG
+290 VFAAVVDASMSPVLG
-305 GLVLAAALAAM
+305 GIVLAAALAAM

-322 SLMAAATV
+322 SLMAASTV

-335 VEPLLA
+335 VEPILA
-341 RKDIVPV
+341 RKDIVP
-348 PADSAGEA
+348 ASAGSSA
-356 GEAGGTRAAEAA
+356 DGAATDGSAASANGT
-368 GDTSGAG
+368 GSGTSAR
-375 TAEAAN
+375 
-381 SVHGDVSPLS
+381 
-391 SGGATKSTL
+391 STL
-400 VKSLVRET
+400 VRSLVRET
-408 GDEIRDSRIYLI
+408 GDEVRDSRIYLI
-420 GLGIVTLILAMI
+420 VLGVVTLVLAMI

-456 GGLIFKRGNIIGV
+456 GGLVFKRGTIVGV
-469 MAGMILGSL
+469 MAGMILGAV
-478 TTIVIMITMGIYS
+478 TTVVVMITMGIYS

-499 IASLLGYV
+499 IASLVGYLV
-507 IGSLVSKP
+507 GSFASKP
-515 TPPEVMA
+515 TSPEVMA
-522 AWKERLNR
+522 AWKERINR

>member
-14 VGFGIWGRYKAKNQD
+14 VGFGIWGRFKAKDQD
-29 DFLVAGRRLGGWL
+29 DFLVAGRRLGGLL

-61 GLGYTSGL
+61 GLGYTAGL
-69 SGMWLVFSIGLGII
+69 SGMWLVFSIGMGII
-83 ALSLFFA
+83 LLSLLFA
-90 PRIQKLE
+90 PKIQKLE

-130 TSTVAYATIF
+130 TSTVAYATVF
-140 HALFDINKFWSV
+140 HALFDLNKFWSV
-152 LIGGGIV
+152 IIGGGIV
-159 ILYSML
+159 ITYSML

-175 FVQFFIQTIGIFLIM
+175 FVQFLIQTVGIFLLM
-190 LPIVLSKSGGIGELF
+190 LPIVINRAGGLTELF
-205 SSLPAEQTSP
+205 SVLPAEATSP

-224 GYILIY
+224 SYILIY

-277 ATKIVP
+277 ATRIVP

-290 VFVAVVDAAMSPLLG
+290 VFVAVVDAAMNPVLAG
-305 GLVLAAALAAM
+305 FVLAAALAAM

-322 SLMAAATV
+322 SLMAASTV

-341 RKDIVPV
+341 KRDIMPV
-348 PADSAGEA
+348 TSEAELEAEA
-356 GEAGGTRAAEAA
+356 G
-368 GDTSGAG
+368 
-375 TAEAAN
+375 
-381 SVHGDVSPLS
+381 
-391 SGGATKSTL
+391 SGGARTALTR
-400 VKSLVRET
+400 SLVRET

-420 GLGIVTLILAMI
+420 GLGIVTLALALI

-456 GGLIFKRGNIIGV
+456 GGLVFRRGTIVGV
-469 MAGMILGSL
+469 MAGMILGSV
-478 TTIVIMITMGIYS
+478 TTIVVMITLGIYS

-515 TPPEVMA
+515 TPPAVMA
-522 AWKERLNR
+522 EWRERLSR

>member
-1 MDSLVVIIYLAAM
+1 M
-14 VGFGIWGRYKAKNQD
+14 VGFGVWGRFKAHNQE
-29 DFLVAGRRLGGWL
+29 DFLVAGRRLGGLL

-69 SGMWLVFSIGLGII
+69 SGMWLVFAIGLGII

-90 PRIQKLE
+90 PKIQKLE

-108 YGKGSRL
+108 YGKGSRF

-130 TSTVAYATIF
+130 TSTVAYATVF
-140 HALFDINKFWSV
+140 HALFDLNKVWSV

-190 LPIVLSKSGGIGELF
+190 LPLVLSKSGGISELF
-205 SSLPAEQTSP
+205 SSLPDTHTSP
-215 VGIGWQAIL
+215 VGIGWEAIL

-250 GVARWGGLSA
+250 GVARWGGFSA

-290 VFVAVVDAAMSPLLG
+290 VFVAVVDASMSPVLAG
-305 GLVLAAALAAM
+305 IVLAAALAAM

-322 SLMAAATV
+322 SLMAASTV

-335 VEPLLA
+335 VEPILA
-341 RKDIVPV
+341 RKDIVPEGGV
-348 PADSAGEA
+348 GAGAGAKDTATDGADASVSASGISGSES
-356 GEAGGTRAAEAA
+356 GSHSG
-368 GDTSGAG
+368 SGA
-375 TAEAAN
+375 
-381 SVHGDVSPLS
+381 
-391 SGGATKSTL
+391 KSTL
-400 VKSLVRET
+400 VRSLVRET
-408 GDEIRDSRIYLI
+408 GDEVRDSRIYLI
-420 GLGIVTLILAMI
+420 VLGVVTLVLAMI

-456 GGLIFKRGNIIGV
+456 GGLVFKRGTIIGV
-469 MAGMILGSL
+469 MAGMILGAV
-478 TTIVIMITMGIYS
+478 TTIVVMIVAGIYA

-499 IASLLGYV
+499 IASLVGYLV
-507 IGSLVSKP
+507 GSFASKP
-515 TPPEVMA
+515 TSPEVMA
-522 AWKERLNR
+522 AWKERITR